1 MAAQAGVVGLGLIG
15 GSLGLDLQSR
25 GWRVQGLVHR
35 QATAERALARGLVSA
50 VSTDPACLRG
60 CDLVI
65 LALPIPLLLN
75 PAPELLEALPRDAV
89 ITDVGSVKRPVLEAW
104 KGRHPRFVAS
114 HPMAG
119 TAAAGVEAGLADL
132 FQGRPWI
139 ATNTRRSCALA
150 VVEAGRDL
158 GSHWLTSVPLGD
170 QAVALISICPC
181 WSARLCF
188 GRWENGIRRS
198 AARDGSGV
206 QWVCRHQSR
215 RRRQPDLSVA
225 SSNQAVLRGLAA
237 YRWGLEQRKRLCCRT
252 TVQLRN
258 SAHALR
264 PSFSE
269 RFESILDDQPL
280 PPFRHQL
287 TAGVRADSSPRQ
299 SFSGCCCSTEP
310 ETLQRRASSQPE
322 RAEPAWVP
330 PDLRRAGTA
339 GPAGEAPWW
348 PARHAATRPLELER
362 SLHSLLSACL
372 LLSPLIDGFSQ
383 ATPVGG
389 WGEHTGVPWP
399 LRRGH
404 AHPLLG
410 SPK

>member
-139 ATNTRRSCALA
+139 ATPDTETDPEALA
-150 VVEAGRDL
+150 VVEAVARDL
-158 GSHWLTSVPLGD
+158 GSHWLTSGAAQHD
-170 QAVALISICPC
+170 QAVALISHLPV
-181 WSARLCF
+181 LV
-188 GRWENGIRRS
+188 S
-198 AARDGSGV
+198 AALLRAVGEERDPEIRQLAMALASSGFADP
-206 QWVCRHQSR
+206 SR
-215 RRRQPDLSVA
+215 VGGGNPDLGVAMA
-225 SSNQAVLRGLAA
+225 SSNREAVLRGLAA
-237 YRWGLEQRKRLCCRT
+237 YRWGLEQLEEA
-252 TVQLRN
+252 VLQNNWPQLRQEL
-258 SAHALR
+258 ARTHALR
-264 PSFSE
+264 PEFL
-269 RFESILDDQPL
+269 R
-280 PPFRHQL
+280 
-287 TAGVRADSSPRQ
+287 TV
-299 SFSGCCCSTEP
+299 P
-310 ETLQRRASSQPE
+310 EVNP
-322 RAEPAWVP
+322 
-330 PDLRRAGTA
+330 
-339 GPAGEAPWW
+339 
-348 PARHAATRPLELER
+348 
-362 SLHSLLSACL
+362 
-372 LLSPLIDGFSQ
+372 
-383 ATPVGG
+383 
-389 WGEHTGVPWP
+389 
-399 LRRGH
+399 
-404 AHPLLG
+404 
-410 SPK
+410 